1 LCYHWP
7 RKRADRCF
15 SSLFWLPVRLQ
26 QGAFYPGSGATWQ
39 VLNVLI
45 QAEPKNIAARK
56 LRIEILK
63 EIGSQ
68 DYCLMSRHAWVY
80 SINKDKEFL
89 CSKGEL

>member
-1 LCYHWP
+1 LCYYWP

-26 QGAFYPGSGATWQ
+26 QGAFYPGSGI
-39 VLNVLI
+39 LNVLI
-45 QAEPKNIAARK
+45 QAEPENIAARK

-68 DYCLMSRHAWVY
+68 DDCLMSRNAWIY
-80 SINKDKEFL
+80 LINKDKEFL
-89 CSKGEL
+89 RSKGEL